1 MVSPSRTFNMVSAE
15 RLPNLNCVI
24 GGDCCSRTVSPS
36 RITSIFIFNE
46 SSFARWI
53 FGSTVSF
60 TPVSRNSIDV
70 TVEVVGT
77 APVAACPGS
86 TLVVESKIGCLSP
99 IFTSAFLLL
108 RTRTFG
114 AARVLASVTCLKKS
128 SCTFVGSLN
137 R

>member
-1 MVSPSRTFNMVSAE
+1 MVSPSRTFNIVSAD

-24 GGDCCSRTVSPS
+24 GGDCCNKTTSPR

-46 SSFARWI
+46 SSFARWM
-53 FGSTVSF
+53 FGSTVSL

-77 APVAACPGS
+77 APVAACPGN
-86 TLVVESKIGCLSP
+86 TFVVESRIGCLSP
-99 IFTSAFLLL
+99 ILTSAFLLL
-108 RTRTFG
+108 STRTFG

-128 SCTFVGSLN
+128 NCTLVGSLN